1 MKLGSCFSLF
11 PNLPLMGGALLL
23 ALCLCSCGD
32 KGKEAGAAEAGKSE
46 RLSPVESYEEL
57 LSLRLKEVEQM
68 TDLVVS
74 IQDRTAGEALMN
86 ELGRLTE
93 KFKFYDM
100 NCGRLMALN
109 PRVHEESRKMH
120 PAFHSILRERVD
132 KARDRMMSG
141 ILKLHEF
148 RYYDSDVIRNDLEK
162 CGLSLTDERV
172 ALYLNNK
179 IKPFLKAYLEQYS
192 TMVDMLEGIDNK
204 VAAEAYAVSVA
215 LQGRMVREQMNNI
228 ARMEKKYGDWIP
240 GFERHFHDGLE
251 KMRKKAE
258 DERKRAFR
266 ALLKLTTARMY
277 DSPSMQKA
285 VEGLKIEQPR
295 LIDFQEFWAD
305 PVAAMEEFCACLERI
320 DFLLRG
326 IKDAGT
332 ADQCAMELVEV
343 VAKLKRL
350 RYVVDDF
357 QKSGRMNLVKTGDM
371 ERISRR
377 AEEAEMAVSGS
388 MARLIVET
396 DVVTR
401 SPLLSRAMGLYRD
414 VMYAR

>member
-132 KARDRMMSG
+132 KARDP
-141 ILKLHEF
+141 
-148 RYYDSDVIRNDLEK
+148 DDVGN
-162 CGLSLTDERV
+162 T
-172 ALYLNNK
+172 
-179 IKPFLKAYLEQYS
+179 
-192 TMVDMLEGIDNK
+192 
-204 VAAEAYAVSVA
+204 EA
-215 LQGRMVREQMNNI
+215 
-228 ARMEKKYGDWIP
+228 P
-240 GFERHFHDGLE
+240 
-251 KMRKKAE
+251 
-258 DERKRAFR
+258 
-266 ALLKLTTARMY
+266 
-277 DSPSMQKA
+277 
-285 VEGLKIEQPR
+285 
-295 LIDFQEFWAD
+295 
-305 PVAAMEEFCACLERI
+305 
-320 DFLLRG
+320 
-326 IKDAGT
+326 
-332 ADQCAMELVEV
+332 
-343 VAKLKRL
+343 
-350 RYVVDDF
+350 
-357 QKSGRMNLVKTGDM
+357 
-371 ERISRR
+371 
-377 AEEAEMAVSGS
+377 
-388 MARLIVET
+388 
-396 DVVTR
+396 
-401 SPLLSRAMGLYRD
+401 
-414 VMYAR
+414 

>member
-1 MKLGSCFSLF
+1 MKLSSCFSLF

-32 KGKEAGAAEAGKSE
+32 KGKEAGVAEAGKSE

-148 RYYDSDVIRNDLEK
+148 RYYDSDVIRNDLE
-162 CGLSLTDERV
+162 S
-172 ALYLNNK
+172 
-179 IKPFLKAYLEQYS
+179 
-192 TMVDMLEGIDNK
+192 
-204 VAAEAYAVSVA
+204 AVSA
-215 LQGRMVREQMNNI
+215 
-228 ARMEKKYGDWIP
+228 
-240 GFERHFHDGLE
+240 
-251 KMRKKAE
+251 
-258 DERKRAFR
+258 
-266 ALLKLTTARMY
+266 
-277 DSPSMQKA
+277 
-285 VEGLKIEQPR
+285 
-295 LIDFQEFWAD
+295 
-305 PVAAMEEFCACLERI
+305 
-320 DFLLRG
+320 
-326 IKDAGT
+326 
-332 ADQCAMELVEV
+332 
-343 VAKLKRL
+343 
-350 RYVVDDF
+350 
-357 QKSGRMNLVKTGDM
+357 
-371 ERISRR
+371 
-377 AEEAEMAVSGS
+377 
-388 MARLIVET
+388 
-396 DVVTR
+396 
-401 SPLLSRAMGLYRD
+401 
-414 VMYAR
+414 